1 MEVDASI
8 DEMKYLFEIET
19 NRNPIYW
26 INRIVPI
33 TEKPIDF
40 VFTSWNNDQSFE
52 YSINHQILRE
62 LQSLLDTGRT
72 LGEIRSKSIN
82 MLTIGLLTGYEMKI
96 MWINRSITL
105 MDGMIQLDG
114 YEKNEIEGLID
125 EFTGYLI
132 LID

>member
-1 MEVDASI
+1 LEVDASI
-8 DEMKYLFEIET
+8 NEMKYLFEIET

-26 INRIVPI
+26 INRIVPT
-33 TEKPIDF
+33 TEEPKDI

-62 LQSLLDTGRT
+62 LQSLLDTGRP
-72 LGEIRSKSIN
+72 LVEVRSKLIN
-82 MLTIGLLTGYEMKI
+82 MLTIGLLTGYEIKI
-96 MWINRSITL
+96 MWIRRSITL
-105 MDGMIQLDG
+105 MDGLIELDG
-114 YEKNEIEGLID
+114 YEKNEIEGLIE